1 MEAKGCRTVRAKID
15 RIGIFLTSLNP
26 VNLIVIQIEFIVV
39 KFVAYQLAKQNEDS
53 KSDNKICKV
62 NNRKNLVVP
71 NVSKNVDKKMFDH
84 GFEFSK

>member
-1 MEAKGCRTVRAKID
+1 VQKID

-62 NNRKNLVVP
+62 NNHKNLVVP